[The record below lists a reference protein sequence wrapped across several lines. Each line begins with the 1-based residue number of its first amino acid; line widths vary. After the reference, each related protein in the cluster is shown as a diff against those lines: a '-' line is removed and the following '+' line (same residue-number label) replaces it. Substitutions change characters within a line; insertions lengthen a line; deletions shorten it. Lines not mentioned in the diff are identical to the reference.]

1 VAQATATKDAKA
13 AADTGELL
21 TLLAVDGET
30 TLTAAIQRCGE
41 PAVAAAWA
49 KGEVEFGKTKYIVTG
64 NPATAVDVHNGVKL
78 PRPTLIVEGGLEW
91 TGPKQRYHE
100 PLAKIL
106 AEKPPVYPAYQ
117 KYQLEV
123 CVNKEKDIWEWL
135 EGDDAADGRDTRYAR
150 RDIKRAEA
158 EALIELRV
166 RLTDK
171 GLAAFAD

>member
-1 VAQATATKDAKA
+1 MTATASAKA
-13 AADTGELL
+13 AADTTELL
-21 TLLAVDGET
+21 TVLAVDGET
-30 TLTAAIQRCGE
+30 TLSAAIQRCGE

-49 KGEVEFGKTKYIVTG
+49 KGEIEFGRTKYVTSG

-91 TGPKQRYHE
+91 TGPKQRHHE

-106 AEKPPVYPAYQ
+106 AEKVPVLPAYQ

-123 CVNKEKDIWEWL
+123 CVNRDRDVWEWL
-135 EGDDAADGRDTRYAR
+135 EDGDAADGRDTRYAR
-150 RDIKRAEA
+150 REIKRAEA

-171 GLAAFAD
+171 GHAVFAN